1 MVSRSTGAALLLCA
15 MYGLA
20 CCGCSTN
27 RQRSIPP
34 ASAEQTE
41 AEAAKGF
48 AALDG
53 RSEASSQ
60 PGWKEP
66 GQIKP
71 NTVLTKGLASGTFVV
86 EIDTFRIYNDT
97 VSLQQARSQT
107 IAFARE
113 LALQEALP
121 LDVSIVSLLTDMY
134 VERDQYFD
142 ATRAKS
148 VFMLSSQSG
157 RFKSEQVLAEKP
169 DFDLESQSLRYRIRY
184 RTEVQ
189 YLPKAYNSHLYLDV
203 KLSETYLSDG
213 ERFEVFVTPNTDGYI
228 YLFNFYPDDSVG
240 LIFPNQLH
248 PDNQV
253 EADVCWKRGIRTQI
267 PPELEY
273 SLETLY
279 IVFSE
284 MPMAGWEDFHSNIV
298 TSDIAHTTGEE
309 SFILFQNWLGRGDPN
324 KRVEKLAQV
333 HVFKE

>member
-1 MVSRSTGAALLLCA
+1 MNRPSGAALLLCTLL
-15 MYGLA
+15 GLA
-20 CCGCSTN
+20 CWGCSST
-27 RQRSIPP
+27 RQSSAPL

-41 AEAAKGF
+41 AEAAKGL

-53 RSEASSQ
+53 GSEASFQ
-60 PGWKEP
+60 PGCKET

-71 NTVLTKGLASGTFVV
+71 NAVLTKGLASGTFVV

-97 VSLQQARSQT
+97 VSLQEARSQT

-134 VERDQYFD
+134 VERDQYFN

-157 RFKSEQVLAEKP
+157 RFKSEQVLDEEP
-169 DFDLESQSLRYRIRY
+169 DFDLASHSLRYRIRY
-184 RTEVQ
+184 RAEVQ
-189 YLPKAYNSHLYLDV
+189 YLPKAYNSHLNLDV

-213 ERFEVFVTPNTDGYI
+213 ERFEVFVTPNADGYI

-253 EADVCWKRGIRTQI
+253 EAGVCWKRGIRTQI
-267 PPELEY
+267 PPELDY

-279 IVFSE
+279 IVFAE
-284 MPMAGWEDFHSNIV
+284 TPMAGWEDFHSNIG
-298 TSDIAHTTGEE
+298 TSDITHSAGEE